1 VGRPR
6 KISETN
12 AEQVKRDQHQGRAD
26 ATARMAIEGKF
37 GQGKRR
43 FGLGRLMAKLAG
55 TSEVMIQVSFLVMNL
70 EHLLC
75 RIGSFGVFSWW
86 PNWRSAWKGLLVAR
100 WLKMKTDFSDRSG
113 GGLEARGARIPQ
125 LAA

>member
-1 VGRPR
+1 
-6 KISETN
+6 
-12 AEQVKRDQHQGRAD
+12 
-26 ATARMAIEGKF
+26 
-37 GQGKRR
+37 
-43 FGLGRLMAKLAG
+43 MAKLAA

-86 PNWRSAWKGLLVAR
+86 PNWRSAWNGLLVAG
-100 WLKMKTDFSDRSG
+100 WLKMKTDSSDRSG
-113 GGLEARGARIPQ
+113 GGLAASVARISQ